1 MRNLNILAQSG
12 LKKVTTDPSY
22 SVSVRVDFDRTW
34 TYIICIAYKDVV
46 LHDKDM
52 VITETTQEEIEKKFF
67 TMIHSVLIEGGY
79 KEWIDFLVQF
89 DNTVLPNYMN
99 HEAQIYWTGLE
110 ATIYAP
116 NLTAAEKAYEEW
128 TGEKG
133 NIKSDNEGAYYTD

>member
-1 MRNLNILAQSG
+1 MRNLNIMAKNA
-12 LKKVTTDPSY
+12 LKKVTTDPPY
-22 SVSVRVDFDRTW
+22 SVSVRADFDRTW
-34 TYIICIAYKDVV
+34 TYRICIAYKDVV
-46 LHDKDM
+46 LHEQEM

-67 TMIHSVLIEGGY
+67 TMIHSVLIEEGY

-116 NLTAAEKAYEEW
+116 NLAAAERAYEEW

-133 NIKSDNEGAYYTD
+133 NVKSDNEGAYYAE